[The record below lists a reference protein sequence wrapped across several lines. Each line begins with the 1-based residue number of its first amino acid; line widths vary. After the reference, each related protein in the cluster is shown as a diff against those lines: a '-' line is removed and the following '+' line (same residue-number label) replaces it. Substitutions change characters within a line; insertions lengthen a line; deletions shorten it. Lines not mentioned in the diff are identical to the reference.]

1 MLLSLKLHANQNVPN
16 QPQYPCPER
25 NFCHP
30 IKITSKQIG
39 ELKFY
44 TNKETMTNRLKNVQ
58 NKPRNIQSSLG
69 ICITNL
75 EIYITSLDTGQKL
88 LRTNIIIKIE
98 KKKKER
104 KRKTSFFFSIH
115 LSSDKYRTNLENRT
129 KTLLRTNISS
139 K

>member
-1 MLLSLKLHANQNVPN
+1 MLFSLKLHAYQKVPN
-16 QPQYPCPER
+16 QLQYPCPER

-44 TNKETMTNRLKNVQ
+44 TNKKTMINKLKNIQ
-58 NKPRNIQSSLG
+58 NKSRNIQSSSG

-98 KKKKER
+98 KKRKK
-104 KRKTSFFFSIH
+104 KKNKFFLFN
-115 LSSDKYRTNLENRT
+115 TLEFR
-129 KTLLRTNISS
+129 
-139 K
+139 

>member
-1 MLLSLKLHANQNVPN
+1 MLFSLKLHANQKVPN
-16 QPQYPCPER
+16 QLQYPCPER

-44 TNKETMTNRLKNVQ
+44 TNKKTMTNKLKNIQ
-58 NKPRNIQSSLG
+58 NKPRNIQSSSG

-98 KKKKER
+98 KKRKK
-104 KRKTSFFFSIH
+104 KKNKFFLFN
-115 LSSDKYRTNLENRT
+115 TLEFR
-129 KTLLRTNISS
+129 
-139 K
+139 

>member
-1 MLLSLKLHANQNVPN
+1 MLFSLKLHANQKVPN
-16 QPQYPCPER
+16 QLQYPCPER

-44 TNKETMTNRLKNVQ
+44 TNKKTMTNKLKNIQ
-58 NKPRNIQSSLG
+58 NKSRNIQSSSG

-98 KKKKER
+98 KKKKE
-104 KRKTSFFFSIH
+104 KEKQVFSFQ
-115 LSSDKYRTNLENRT
+115 YT
-129 KTLLRTNISS
+129 
-139 K
+139 